1 VNRDRDDIRLIV
13 LGGTHGALVV
23 SVIAALASGGPGTG
37 DDTVGNG
44 PRIVAINNA
53 GKKYIIEQFTS
64 LKKAKKALQPMQAEL
79 HRMGRSAWFEAHDV
93 PSDFDTWGR
102 P

>member
-1 VNRDRDDIRLIV
+1 M
-13 LGGTHGALVV
+13 V
-23 SVIAALASGGPGTG
+23 SVIAALASGGPGSA
-37 DDTVGNG
+37 DDVVGGNG